1 MDRFGCPGGLWG
13 VGGGIVRE
21 HSVFDVWSEH
31 SVFDVWSDRIFLRA
45 IAETGYPV
53 AEMFWQALIDAVRNA
68 IRDPKNWGPPIRF
81 RRTPQMLRQAARV
94 TRALRRAKPGE
105 LVRL

>member
-1 MDRFGCPGGLWG
+1 M
-13 VGGGIVRE
+13 RE
-21 HSVFDVWSEH
+21 R

-45 IAETGYPV
+45 LAEMARAAMPCAGSFGSRIVTGYPV
-53 AEMFWQALIDAVRNA
+53 AEMLWRAVVDVVGNS

-94 TRALRRAKPGE
+94 TRALRRVKPR
-105 LVRL
+105 LVWL